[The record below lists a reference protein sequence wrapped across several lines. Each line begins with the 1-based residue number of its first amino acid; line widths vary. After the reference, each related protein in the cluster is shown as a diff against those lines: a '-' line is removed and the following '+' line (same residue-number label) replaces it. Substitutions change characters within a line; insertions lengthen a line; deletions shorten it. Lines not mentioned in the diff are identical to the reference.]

1 MRNPNYNSSEDV
13 SVRSHWGLIQVPL
26 RVRDVPQLVGV
37 GTVIALPA

>member
-26 RVRDVPQLVGV
+26 SIRDVPQLVGV
-37 GTVIALPA
+37 GTMIILPV